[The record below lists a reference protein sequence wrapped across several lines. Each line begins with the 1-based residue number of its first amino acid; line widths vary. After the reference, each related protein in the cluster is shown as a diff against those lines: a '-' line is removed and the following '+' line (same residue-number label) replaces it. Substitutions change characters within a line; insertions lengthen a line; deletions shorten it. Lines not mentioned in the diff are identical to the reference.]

1 MLWCNA
7 VPHQSEF
14 DLGGEALPVE
24 GGLDEDDDR
33 CGHGFGQLVCPDGVV
48 LQRQVGES
56 HEAAEAQCQEQ
67 DAGSSQPLGGENVHL
82 LAHEQPEPRD
92 HKVHQGQGHVGEAV
106 VHVDPF
112 IHEDNADGGEQ
123 VDQQSCRY
131 PAVREEFF

>member
-1 MLWCNA
+1 MS
-7 VPHQSEF
+7 HQSEF

-33 CGHGFGQLVCPDGVV
+33 GGHGFCQLVRPDGVV

-67 DAGSSQPLGGENVHL
+67 DARSSQPLGRENVHL
-82 LAHEQPEPRD
+82 LAHEEPEPRD

-112 IHEDNADGGEQ
+112 IHEDDADGGEQ
-123 VDQQSCRY
+123 VDQQSCCY
-131 PAVREEFF
+131 PAVGEEFL